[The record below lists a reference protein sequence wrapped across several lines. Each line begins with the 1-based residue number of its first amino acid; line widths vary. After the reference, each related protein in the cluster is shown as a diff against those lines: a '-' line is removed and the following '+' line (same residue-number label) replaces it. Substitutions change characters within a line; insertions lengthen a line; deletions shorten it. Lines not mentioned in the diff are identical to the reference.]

1 MMAMK
6 RGEEAHETS
15 GSCER
20 QRVDR
25 ANASNIPLAG
35 ARRYGTRLAL
45 FTAGGFLRLCS
56 DSARADTVALW
67 LFDEQVGVYPSSV
80 LNDAG
85 PDSHFLILGRGAE
98 IVPGKFGNALRP
110 IPPRPLAITA
120 RSAGS
125 DADSGAGEVRFGLS
139 APPPIAG
146 RTQPPLLWEN
156 AHFAALTTRGDTHL
170 RRAPFAN
177 VTDARLNLGA
187 GDWTIEGW
195 FQLARDAQT
204 EGVIFEIGVGP
215 RGENELV
222 TRFSALPGENAFA
235 LTCLATAA
243 SGALVKRVEFPDPAG
258 PPPGNAGVETVM
270 LSVDGG
276 KLPREM
282 WFHLAL
288 VHATAAGEVRLFV
301 DGKNRAVAR
310 LKMIALPRGEESYL
324 SIGRDARW
332 GRAFP
337 GAIDELR
344 VSDAAVYLADFAPPA
359 SFSRLRGKARP
370 APVAGPPLLFPG
382 NVASA
387 PVVDLGS
394 RRHLFLDG
402 ALLAGS
408 EKLVFTAH
416 PARVAE
422 PVMEGSGWI
431 SVVDAGPQDIRL
443 YANGPD
449 NSLAVFVSK
458 DGVHF
463 TAPDLGRGEFRGRK
477 NIVVTDSAS
486 VGTVFIDPNG
496 PPDERWKIVS
506 GLRSRGGIFVYTS
519 ADGFNWRRHEHASLP
534 FWAGSAVNVFY
545 DDQRQRYVIHNR
557 TDYYR
562 TEGGSTNRKSL
573 LTEVTDLL
581 RPWPFAPVTAELTR
595 TATAR
600 GVRTHANQLDPWWLD
615 NGPLAPGGFGLE
627 YPVAFEPD
635 PDLDPIATDIYN
647 TRAQKYPWAADAYV
661 AFPLFFFHY
670 HRDGPP
676 QRQVLGHAEE
686 ERGSG
691 LVETQLAV
699 SRDGLA
705 WQRHPRPTYLGIG
718 DEDGYPIRRSY
729 IGSGLVRRGRQL
741 WQYSYTRS
749 SYHDAWT
756 KPAPKPDVIH
766 RLVQRVDGFVSLD
779 APYTGGTF
787 TTKALRFAGNRLVLN
802 VDTDAAGY
810 AQFGFV
816 DERGAPIPGFAVD
829 DCVYVNGDEIDYE
842 VEWLAK
848 DGKRTKDVSAL
859 AGKPVKLVA
868 RMRGTSLYALQFTER

>member
-1 MMAMK
+1 MW
-6 RGEEAHETS
+6 
-15 GSCER
+15 
-20 QRVDR
+20 
-25 ANASNIPLAG
+25 P
-35 ARRYGTRLAL
+35 
-45 FTAGGFLRLCS
+45 FLG
-56 DSARADTVALW
+56 SARADTVALW
-67 LFDEQVGVYPSSV
+67 LFDEQAGIYPSSV

-85 PDSHFLILGRGAE
+85 PASHFLILGRGAE
-98 IVPGKFGNALRP
+98 IVPGKFGNALRV
-110 IPPRPLAITA
+110 ITPPPLAITA

-125 DADSGAGEVRFGLS
+125 DADSGASAVRFGLR
-139 APPPIAG
+139 APAPIAG
-146 RTQPPLLWEN
+146 RTQPPLLWAN
-156 AHFAALTTRGDTHL
+156 AHFAALTTRGDVHL

-177 VTDARLNLGA
+177 VTDSKLNLGA
-187 GDWTIEGW
+187 GDWTLEGW
-195 FQLARDAQT
+195 FQFARDAQT
-204 EGVIFEIGVGP
+204 EGVVFEIGAGP

-222 TRFSALPGENAFA
+222 TRFSVLPTENAFA
-235 LTCLATAA
+235 LTHLSAAA
-243 SGALVKRVEFPDPAG
+243 SGAVAKRVEFPNPAG
-258 PPPGNAGVETVM
+258 PPPGSASIETATLPVG
-270 LSVDGG
+270 DGQ
-276 KLPREM
+276 LPRES
-282 WFHLAL
+282 WCHVAL
-288 VHATAAGEVRLFV
+288 VHSAAAGELRLFV

-310 LKMIALPRGEESYL
+310 LKMVALPRDDEAYVSV
-324 SIGRDARW
+324 GRDGRW
-332 GRAFP
+332 GRALP

-344 VSDAAVYLADFAPPA
+344 VSDVAVYRADFTPPA
-359 SFSRLRGKARP
+359 SFSRLHNGSRP
-370 APVAGPPLLFPG
+370 SAPPVAGPPLLFGQETPR
-382 NVASA
+382 AA
-387 PVVDLGS
+387 LVDLGS
-394 RRHLFLDG
+394 RRHLFLDA
-402 ALLAGS
+402 ALLATS

-422 PVMEGSGWI
+422 PVIEGGGWI
-431 SVVDAGPQDIRL
+431 SVVDAGPEDIRI

-463 TAPDLGRGEFRGRK
+463 TAPDLGRGEFRGWK

-486 VGTVFIDPNG
+486 VGTVFLDPNG

-519 ADGFNWRRHEHASLP
+519 ADGWAWRRHEHASLP

-545 DDQRQRYVIHNR
+545 DDQRRRYVIHNR

-573 LTEVTDLL
+573 LTEVPDLL
-581 RPWPFAPVTAELTR
+581 QPWPFAPVTAELTR
-595 TATAR
+595 AATAR
-600 GVRTHANQLDPWWLD
+600 GVRTHADQLDPWWLD

-635 PDLDPIATDIYN
+635 PRLDPLATDIYN

-661 AFPLFFFHY
+661 AFPLFYFHY

-676 QRQVLGHAEE
+676 QRQVLGHPEE

-718 DEDGYPIRRSY
+718 DENGYPIRRSY

-756 KPAPKPDVIH
+756 RPAPAPDVIH

-816 DERGAPIPGFAVD
+816 DERGAPVPGFSID
-829 DCVYVNGDEIDYE
+829 ECVYVNGDEIDYE

-848 DGKRTKDVSAL
+848 DGRPTKDVSAL
-859 AGKPVKLVA
+859 AGKPVQVVA
-868 RMRGTSLYALQFTER
+868 RLRGTSLYALQFTSR